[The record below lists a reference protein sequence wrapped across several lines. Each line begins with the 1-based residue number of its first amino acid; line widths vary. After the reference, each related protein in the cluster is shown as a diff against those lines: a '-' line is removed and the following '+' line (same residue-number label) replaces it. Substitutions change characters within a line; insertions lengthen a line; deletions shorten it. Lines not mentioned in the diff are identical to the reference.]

1 MIPIPRSLHPH
12 LQWWLQE
19 DDVLAGRSLHPSK
32 TSANVNRCIKR
43 RVGRSLKRTHCKKHL
58 VPSGKQVAYQLPR
71 TQGSMSS
78 LKRVKGLCIHKIV
91 LVGTDNTT
99 VVSNI
104 NKEGG
109 MRSGPPCALL
119 WRILIW
125 CTSNQVTQSPT
136 HSRSAEC
143 GSRQG
148 TQARPDHP
156 NKVVSPSGGLP
167 SNMQQVAPAL
177 NRPICHLILQ
187 QVAFVWVTGAGSPGH
202 SSGCAQSVVAG
213 SGSIHLPSFS
223 HIGQTVMLQ
232 DSPCKRIIVI
242 APWFWGPGGHV
253 QPNPTELAQT
263 VDTTIPSDPS
273 QKSDKS

>member
-1 MIPIPRSLHPH
+1 MGH
-12 LQWWLQE
+12 
-19 DDVLAGRSLHPSK
+19 
-32 TSANVNRCIKR
+32 
-43 RVGRSLKRTHCKKHL
+43 SLKRTHCKRHL
-58 VPSGKQVAYQLPR
+58 VPSRKQVAYQLPR
-71 TQGSMSS
+71 TQGSLSS

-136 HSRSAEC
+136 HSRPAEC

-167 SNMQQVAPAL
+167 SNMQQVAPAFS
-177 NRPICHLILQ
+177 RPICHLIL

-202 SSGCAQSVVAG
+202 SSVCRGRIRKHTPSLFQPYWANGDVAELPMQENHCDCSGVAQHALVLWSRWPC
-213 SGSIHLPSFS
+213 PSKS
-223 HIGQTVMLQ
+223 H
-232 DSPCKRIIVI
+232 
-242 APWFWGPGGHV
+242 
-253 QPNPTELAQT
+253 
-263 VDTTIPSDPS
+263 
-273 QKSDKS
+273 